1 MATRVRKNI
10 VTEVTEDTLLKEG
23 FVEQV
28 EEPLE
33 EITPIEPKVE
43 LLEEPAL
50 EVYPKQEEPIVEEI
64 MKPVPIRWKKIGN
77 GSFMFN
83 NRYIKP
89 GQVFKATVEEIPAA
103 FRDLIVPV
111 DKLPEDPF
119 TKPKK
124 VSNYTLMQTEEGLWN
139 IVDKQGKIFND
150 APMEKNEAE
159 KVLNVL

>member
-1 MATRVRKNI
+1 MATRVRKNPT
-10 VTEVTEDTLLKEG
+10 V
-23 FVEQV
+23 V
-28 EEPLE
+28 EEHLE
-33 EITPIEPKVE
+33 EIVPLEPKVE
-43 LLEEPAL
+43 LPEEEKPKL
-50 EVYPKQEEPIVEEI
+50 TVYPKQEEPIVEEI

-77 GSFMFN
+77 GSFLLN

-89 GQVFKATVEEIPAA
+89 GQTFTATVEEIPTA
-103 FRDLIVPV
+103 FRDLIIPV

-119 TKPKK
+119 MKPKK

>member
-64 MKPVPIRWKKIGN
+64 MKPVPIRWKKIGK

-89 GQVFKATVEEIPAA
+89 GQVFTATVEEIPAA

>member
-64 MKPVPIRWKKIGN
+64 MKPVPIRWKKIGR

-89 GQVFKATVEEIPAA
+89 GQVFTATVEEIPAA